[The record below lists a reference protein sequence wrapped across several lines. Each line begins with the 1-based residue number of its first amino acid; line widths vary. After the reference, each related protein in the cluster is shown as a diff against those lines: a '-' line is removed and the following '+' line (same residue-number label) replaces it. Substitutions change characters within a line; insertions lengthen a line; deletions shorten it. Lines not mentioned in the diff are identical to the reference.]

1 MFTNKKYGL
10 HAKDMYGLISS
21 KNKIISLYLYVCQK
35 ECIECV
41 CKKNIVEMN
50 LEKRATG
57 PFCAWGGSLVL
68 GLMAPLKNTPPEYK
82 KLTCKL

>member
-41 CKKNIVEMN
+41 CKK
-50 LEKRATG
+50 
-57 PFCAWGGSLVL
+57 
-68 GLMAPLKNTPPEYK
+68 K
-82 KLTCKL
+82 KLLLRWISKKELLGRVVPGAGR